1 MAENK
6 KSITPYR
13 MSKIDQSQFEY
24 LVQQG
29 NDIATVC
36 NYFGISAQTLRRWI
50 KKTYN
55 MDMRDKFDELHG
67 KSKTRLLDIGW
78 RLAESSTA
86 AWIFMMKNLYGWSDQ
101 PVVQPNDDASDS
113 LSDSFKA
120 AAKSINTLADLASV
134 PDKDE
139 EGV

>member
-1 MAENK
+1 MKEHK
-6 KSITPYR
+6 KYDCKSA
-13 MSKIDQSQFEY
+13 KIDKAEFEY
-24 LVQQG
+24 LVSQG
-29 NDIATVC
+29 NDVATTC
-36 NYFGISAQTLRRWI
+36 DALGISSATLRRWI
-50 KKTYN
+50 KREYGC
-55 MDMRDKFDELHG
+55 DMRDKFDELHG

-120 AAKSINTLADLASV
+120 AAKSIITLADLASV